1 MNTIQRF
8 KTLKGLRTTLVIVMT
23 LALLTITFISCDL
36 VDPTKVTNPQ
46 ITDESLVGQL
56 GSLNAAVSG
65 IRFTF
70 AQQATNTAYFTD
82 CVSDNYQNVA
92 TFISPNVDFPRSIR
106 SDDLTLNGNGALYA
120 RGQQVRAQVK
130 FALEQVAPKDPSP
143 SGIPALIAEATF
155 YRGMATLLLGENFS
169 NIPLVEGGAVVSNNE
184 VLDAAI
190 ADLNIALTSA
200 GATTNIKTAAQFA
213 LARAYRQRGSKTQ
226 AVAAANAALAINNSY
241 VFSVTFDAAS
251 NPTNTNQSW
260 VFAVSRALNDIQPLP
275 RLDFLDPKYTDPTGV
290 SPMPLLKAE
299 EMYLILAEAA
309 LSDND
314 LATAK
319 ARMKDA
325 INLAKGNTSGR
336 TAVNFLDK
344 DPRTGRPNADNI
356 TVKADANAP
365 AKAGLVKRRSSST
378 ITVRPISDTSVLTSD
393 VDALTTASNHLYTIY
408 LLRQEIFFS
417 EGRRMC
423 DLGIRLP
430 MMQRQIETNLGIAA
444 GSAGTVP
451 NVPAYIPANNDMDK
465 FTTAGTVVTCNVDMN
480 LVIATNKV
488 SPFTM
493 PF

>member
-1 MNTIQRF
+1 
-8 KTLKGLRTTLVIVMT
+8 
-23 LALLTITFISCDL
+23 
-36 VDPTKVTNPQ
+36 
-46 ITDESLVGQL
+46 
-56 GSLNAAVSG
+56 
-65 IRFTF
+65 
-70 AQQATNTAYFTD
+70 
-82 CVSDNYQNVA
+82 
-92 TFISPNVDFPRSIR
+92 
-106 SDDLTLNGNGALYA
+106 
-120 RGQQVRAQVK
+120 
-130 FALEQVAPKDPSP
+130 
-143 SGIPALIAEATF
+143 
-155 YRGMATLLLGENFS
+155 
-169 NIPLVEGGAVVSNNE
+169 
-184 VLDAAI
+184 
-190 ADLNIALTSA
+190 
-200 GATTNIKTAAQFA
+200 
-213 LARAYRQRGSKTQ
+213 
-226 AVAAANAALAINNSY
+226 
-241 VFSVTFDAAS
+241 
-251 NPTNTNQSW
+251 
-260 VFAVSRALNDIQPLP
+260 
-275 RLDFLDPKYTDPTGV
+275 
-290 SPMPLLKAE
+290 MPLLKAE

-325 INLAKGNTSGR
+325 INLAKGNAAGR

-365 AKAGLVKRRSSST
+365 AKAGLVKRRSST
-378 ITVRPISDTSVLTSD
+378 TVTVRPISDTSVLTTD
-393 VDALTTASNHLYTIY
+393 VDALTTARDHLYTIY

-430 MMQRQIETNLGIAA
+430 MMQRQIETNPSIAA

-465 FTTAGTVVTCNVDMN
+465 FSTAGTVVTCNVDMN